1 MTPRPFLGRTVT
13 ASDGRTGRATAER
26 HIHRQPTGGAP
37 HGPGHPGSL
46 DEPGTGPELELEL
59 DQVVERIARL
69 VLHANTLAER
79 MVAIP
84 GGTAQVHNARDERV
98 QRLRAAVT
106 FGQRA
111 IQAAVWHGLD
121 PTWG

>member
-1 MTPRPFLGRTVT
+1 M
-13 ASDGRTGRATAER
+13 
-26 HIHRQPTGGAP
+26 HRQPAGGTCDRRR
-37 HGPGHPGSL
+37 HPGSL
-46 DEPGTGPELELEL
+46 DEPGTGPELELE
-59 DQVVERIARL
+59 QVVERIARL

-111 IQAAVWHGLD
+111 IQAAVWHGLH

>member
-1 MTPRPFLGRTVT
+1 VT
-13 ASDGRTGRATAER
+13 AEAVAQTAER
-26 HIHRQPTGGAP
+26 HMHRQPADGTCDRRR
-37 HGPGHPGSL
+37 HPGSL
-46 DEPGTGPELELEL
+46 DEPGTGPELELE
-59 DQVVERIARL
+59 QVVERIARL